1 MPAFFPACGIRRA
14 VAGFTRED
22 CHHDLARQLAHG
34 GAVHLS
40 VLRADQARKILTTR
54 RLPLAGPHQAL
65 ETHMNDLIFVVV
77 TLAFF
82 MTSAAF
88 IVALGKI

>member
-1 MPAFFPACGIRRA
+1 MIWL
-14 VAGFTRED
+14 VS
-22 CHHDLARQLAHG
+22 L
-34 GAVHLS
+34 
-40 VLRADQARKILTTR
+40 LTAALFIYLFYAR
-54 RLPLAGPHQAL
+54 RLPLPGPHQAL